1 MIKLWALV
9 HLRFE
14 KVPGPPSDGSDN
26 SVWPRG
32 SLVVSGRPR
41 IESRAD
47 SWLKAPLSLL
57 CQLEGRSQSSGFDV
71 GVCVVADHESREYV
85 RGAKVRLRI
94 KELELSTRFLGAS
107 RDLTILEADAILL
120 GLVSSPT
127 RGQQQQKVVDVQT
140 S

>member
-1 MIKLWALV
+1 M
-9 HLRFE
+9 E
-14 KVPGPPSDGSDN
+14 
-26 SVWPRG
+26 
-32 SLVVSGRPR
+32 
-41 IESRAD
+41 
-47 SWLKAPLSLL
+47 APH
-57 CQLEGRSQSSGFDV
+57 QLETSPECNRDDSFKKCRPFLASSTYPRQYHKRLVSSTPIPQLHQAHAAGMYF
-71 GVCVVADHESREYV
+71 CCHEYV